1 MQKAVSQRE
10 LEQLELDMRA
20 MVKEHGYV
28 TVATFDDYLPHVKRV
43 ASRIGT
49 PLNSSL
55 QGMAWETVPYNTGN
69 FLIWTCCYRGKGADQ
84 DRRVA
89 WTIYFP
95 AGAYEK
101 FRAVKLA
108 Q

>member
-10 LEQLELDMRA
+10 LEQLERDMRA

-28 TVATFDDYLPHVKRV
+28 TVATFDGYLPFVKRV

-49 PLNSSL
+49 PLSSSL
-55 QGMAWETVPYNTGN
+55 RGMNWEDEDY
-69 FLIWTCCYRGKGADQ
+69 LMWTCCYRGKGIDAD
-84 DRRVA
+84 RPVA

-95 AGAYEK
+95 AGTYEK

>member
-1 MQKAVSQRE
+1 MQKAISQRE
-10 LEQLELDMRA
+10 VEQLERDMRA
-20 MVKEHGYV
+20 MVEEHGYV
-28 TVATFDDYLPHVKRV
+28 TVATFDGFLPYVKRV

-49 PLNSSL
+49 PLSSSL
-55 QGMAWETVPYNTGN
+55 RGASWDEAAYTED
-69 FLIWTCCYRGKGADQ
+69 FLLWTCCYRGKGIDAD
-84 DRRVA
+84 RPVA